1 VLGTFGQ
8 LIEIAPTLGGKG
20 PIPRLQAAYK
30 RTKSHMT
37 IAIIVAWLTVAMIY
51 LMATT
56 ERRKRYY

>member
-1 VLGTFGQ
+1 
-8 LIEIAPTLGGKG
+8 
-20 PIPRLQAAYK
+20 
-30 RTKSHMT
+30 MT